1 MDPPGDHLVVEASQF
16 FGSRILPGVIA
27 GYHRGNVRILD
38 RDGLEGASCACY
50 ETDKATYTR
59 AMG

>member
-1 MDPPGDHLVVEASQF
+1 ML
-16 FGSRILPGVIA
+16 GVRRVGVTKAATALQKRKLIS
-27 GYHRGNVRILD
+27 YHRGNVRILD